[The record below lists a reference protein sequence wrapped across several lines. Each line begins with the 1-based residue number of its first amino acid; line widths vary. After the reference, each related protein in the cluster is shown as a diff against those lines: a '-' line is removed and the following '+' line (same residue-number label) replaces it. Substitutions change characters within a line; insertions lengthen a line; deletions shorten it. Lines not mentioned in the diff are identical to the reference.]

1 MQPTFERG
9 DARRPRGHAL
19 VYFISSADPEQVVAS
34 YVVVPP
40 IPMDL
45 AKYIPP
51 MFASQMSAMI
61 PSGPSVFPL
70 PPFPEQVE
78 SVAWLRRVA
87 EARDDDVL
95 DGGRVTSGDPQH
107 LLMLISD
114 LAGEYGRLCA
124 TYAEQLADDGPTE
137 TEPEAL
143 PGVDV
148 DDLLLSVLSESEK
161 VGRLAKLTG
170 TVRYAVEGS
179 DRALLAETIVDMERV
194 GRQLREQYRVTELIQ
209 AAQDPDPSGGRLAE
223 LLLQRCFKLA
233 AEEYAAL
240 EALDAEIAEL
250 QRHP

>member
-70 PPFPEQVE
+70 PPFPEPVE
-78 SVAWLRRVA
+78 SLAWLRQLA
-87 EARDDDVL
+87 EARDDDIL
-95 DGGRVTSGDPQH
+95 EGGRVNTGDPQQ
-107 LLMLISD
+107 LLMLVSD
-114 LAGEYGRLCA
+114 LAGEYGRLY
-124 TYAEQLADDGPTE
+124 TSYADQIAREAPPE
-137 TEPEAL
+137 SEPESL

-161 VGRLAKLTG
+161 VGRLAKMTG
-170 TVRYAVEGS
+170 TVRYALEGD
-179 DRALLAETIVDMERV
+179 DRALLTETVLEMERV
-194 GRQLREQYRVTELIQ
+194 GRHLREQYRVAELVE
-209 AAQDPDPSGGRLAE
+209 AAQDPDPRRGRLAE

-233 AEEYAAL
+233 AEEYGAL

-250 QRHP
+250 QQRS